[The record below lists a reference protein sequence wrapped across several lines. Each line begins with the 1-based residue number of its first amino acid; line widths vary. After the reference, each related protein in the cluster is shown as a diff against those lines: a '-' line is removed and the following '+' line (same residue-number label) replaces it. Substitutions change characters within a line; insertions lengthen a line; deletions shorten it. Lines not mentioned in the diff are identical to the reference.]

1 MSKGIF
7 VTATGTDIGKTY
19 ISSLL
24 VKALIKNKINAGYYK
39 PVLSGAI
46 VENGT
51 LIPGDVDFVSR
62 ESGLKNKYEDLVTY
76 IFKTPVSPHMASK
89 LENIKIEKENII
101 DHYNRLKNKF
111 DYTVVEGCGGII
123 CPLRIDTEQ
132 ILLTDIIKMMGL
144 DIVIVASS
152 DLGTINSTVLTVEYA
167 RSCNIGIAGIILNNY
182 EKENYL
188 HDDNKEKIELLTGVK
203 VIACVK
209 KDDNDIEMTIENCL
223 ELFSR

>member
-19 ISSLL
+19 ISCLL

-51 LIPGDVDFVSR
+51 LIPGDVDFVCR

-76 IFKTPVSPHMASK
+76 VFKTPVSPHMASK
-89 LENIKIEKENII
+89 LENIKIKKEDII
-101 DHYNRLKNKF
+101 DHYKRLENQF
-111 DYTVVEGCGGII
+111 DYTVVEGCGGIF

-188 HDDNKEKIELLTGVK
+188 HNDNKEKIEFLTGVK

-209 KDDNDIEMTIENCL
+209 KDDKDIEMTIENCL

>member
-76 IFKTPVSPHMASK
+76 VFKTPVSPHMASK
-89 LENIKIEKENII
+89 LENIKIEKEIII

-111 DYTVVEGCGGII
+111 DYTVVEGCGGIF

-203 VIACVK
+203 VISCVK
-209 KDDNDIEMTIENCL
+209 KDDKDIEMTIENCL